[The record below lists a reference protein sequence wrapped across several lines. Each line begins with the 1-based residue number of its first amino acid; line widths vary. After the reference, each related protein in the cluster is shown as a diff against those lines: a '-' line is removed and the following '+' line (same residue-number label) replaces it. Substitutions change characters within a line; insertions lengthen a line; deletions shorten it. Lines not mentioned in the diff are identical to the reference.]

1 MAASTRPP
9 AVPAAA
15 TPSSAGVI
23 QVRRQQTS
31 NSSRTPGSR
40 SGSCVTPTTVLL
52 LEHSYMQ
59 KIDEATAAASA
70 REQETLPS
78 SPWCPRQLLVTLSLN
93 WGISFCTLQPKS
105 KLFCTAIM
113 MKIIFIYCVCR
124 AASVPLILLSK
135 LSEKLQLFTATVCRL
150 VISCHPIRQPIT
162 LLSYC

>member
-15 TPSSAGVI
+15 TPSPAGVI

-93 WGISFCTLQPKS
+93 WGISFCTLQLKS
-105 KLFCTAIM
+105 
-113 MKIIFIYCVCR
+113 
-124 AASVPLILLSK
+124 
-135 LSEKLQLFTATVCRL
+135 QLFLHCHFNENHLYLLCLQSRQCSSYLTAQTLRKAATLHCHCL
-150 VISCHPIRQPIT
+150 QISH
-162 LLSYC
+162 